1 MVGNAKS
8 LPSGM
13 TLYPYQVCDLP
24 TMKKYL
30 PILGKLLVILICAL
44 ACWLLYDKL
53 KRYSMEDILDSIFH
67 IRKRQLVLAVLL
79 VILNYTILVGY
90 DWLAVKAIHRKLPF
104 SRICLV
110 SFAGSAISYNLGALL
125 GGTTVRYRLYSAW
138 GFHPIDVV
146 RLVLMLAVTFWIG
159 ALGLAGGVL
168 FFADV
173 HIPPELGIDQSQV
186 DTLGAVL
193 LGLCV
198 LYLLVCWW
206 AKGRAVHIFKKEFA
220 LPTLPIALAQT
231 AVACANLLVA
241 AACLFV
247 LLPPHSA
254 ISFADFL
261 PNYLLA
267 QVAAVLTHVPGGVGV
282 LELIL
287 MHIIHGVVPKL
298 LFGAI
303 LVFRVLYYL
312 IPLFISVVMLFI
324 YEFRLRSRTP
334 EEIAAEEKATVI
346 PPDENPPH
354 TVSQTAK

>member
-1 MVGNAKS
+1 
-8 LPSGM
+8 
-13 TLYPYQVCDLP
+13 
-24 TMKKYL
+24 MKKYL
-30 PILGKLLVILICAL
+30 PILGKLLVLAICLL

-53 KRYSMEDILDSIFH
+53 KRYSMEDIIDSILH
-67 IRKRQLVLAVLL
+67 IRHRQLLMAVVL
-79 VILNYTILVGY
+79 VILNYAILVGY
-90 DWLAVKAIHRKLPF
+90 DWLAVKAIHRRLPF
-104 SRICLV
+104 RRICLV

-138 GFHPIDVV
+138 GFHPIDIV

-168 FFADV
+168 LFADV
-173 HIPPELGIDQSQV
+173 HVPPGIGIDQSQIR
-186 DTLGAVL
+186 TLGAVL
-193 LGLCV
+193 LGICL
-198 LYLLVCWW
+198 LYLFICWW
-206 AKGRAVHIFKKEFA
+206 AKGRAVRIFKKEFA
-220 LPTLPIALAQT
+220 LPTLHIALAQT
-231 AVACANLLVA
+231 AVACADLLVA

-267 QVAAVLTHVPGGVGV
+267 QVSVVLTHVPGGVGV

-287 MHIIHGVVPKL
+287 MHIIQGVNPKR

-312 IPLFISVVMLFI
+312 IPLLISVVMLFI
-324 YEFRLRSRTP
+324 YEFRLRRRTP
-334 EEIAAEEKATVI
+334 EEIAEDERETEELPEKL
-346 PPDENPPH
+346 PESRRPSPDSPG
-354 TVSQTAK
+354 QR